1 MVSTHEPVK
10 GISGQTT
17 VYSRAQRPDTPF
29 AELLH
34 TCSQHADPDRK
45 EHRVPPRLLTLKVI
59 DHEQLVD

>member
-17 VYSRAQRPDTPF
+17 VYSRSQRPDTSF

-34 TCSQHADPDRK
+34 TLSQHADPDRK
-45 EHRVPPRLLTLKVI
+45 DMVPPLLLTLKVI